1 MGKVG
6 TPSSQVLAIR
16 WVLLHFSVLW
26 KIDGESHAFPIW
38 WNINGN
44 RMGNHMGKKHPYY
57 GKSMSTNF
65 PVHPMRWVF
74 VTFFRTMRNWWGNP
88 CISHITKYIIEWES
102 MRKKHPYYG
111 KSMSINLPGFPHTMG
126 FAAFSRTVENL
137 CGNPC
142 IPHMMTLVNFF
153 LWERNIGKGKINKSR

>member
-111 KSMSINLPGFPHTMG
+111 KSMSINLPGFPWVLLHFPVLWKIYVETH
-126 FAAFSRTVENL
+126 AFLIWWHWLIFSCEKE
-137 CGNPC
+137 
-142 IPHMMTLVNFF
+142 I
-153 LWERNIGKGKINKSR
+153 

>member
-65 PVHPMRWVF
+65 PVHP
-74 VTFFRTMRNWWGNP
+74 
-88 CISHITKYIIEWES
+88 HA
-102 MRKKHPYYG
+102 
-111 KSMSINLPGFPHTMG
+111 MG
-126 FAAFSRTVENL
+126 FCYIFSYYEKLMGKPVHFPYNKVYHRMGIYEKKA
-137 CGNPC
+137 P
-142 IPHMMTLVNFF
+142 I
-153 LWERNIGKGKINKSR
+153 LWEKYEYQFTRLSSYHGFCCIFPYCGKFMWKPMHSSYDDIG